1 MESQNFKINQRDL
14 DFSIVIPLLNEA
26 ESLMELHQRI
36 QKVFLQELSDKTFEI
51 IFVDDG
57 STDDSW
63 SIIQELNAQNP
74 EVKAIKFKK
83 NFGKAQALNAAFQ
96 KANGEIVVTMDAD
109 LQDFP
114 EEIPHLYQALKNN
127 DWDMVSG
134 WKQKRQDPVL
144 TKNLPS
150 KLFNLV
156 AQKTSGLP
164 LHDFNCGLKAYKKS
178 LVKNIN
184 LRSDMHRYIPVI
196 AKNLGFSKIGE
207 IRVQHTARKHGSSKF
222 GNSRFINGF
231 LDLIT
236 LWFVNQFGH
245 RPMHFFGAA
254 GLLMFI
260 LGFLTSAFIGLK
272 KLYLLYQ
279 EIPAKLVTT
288 DAWFYIALTCMII
301 GSQLFL
307 AGFLGEIFVR
317 NRVDKK
323 DFQIEIELD

>member
-1 MESQNFKINQRDL
+1 MESKNLKINKTDL

-26 ESLMELHQRI
+26 ESLKELHQRI
-36 QKVFLQELSDKTFEI
+36 QKVFVDELNNKSYEI

-57 STDDSW
+57 STDNSW
-63 SIIQELNAQNP
+63 LIIQQLNSQYP
-74 EVKAIKFKK
+74 EVKGIKFKK

-96 KANGEIVVTMDAD
+96 KANGEIIITMDAD

-114 EEIPHLYQALKNN
+114 EEIPHLYQALISNH
-127 DWDMVSG
+127 WDMVSG

-164 LHDFNCGLKAYKKS
+164 LHDFNCGLKAYKKL
-178 LVKNIN
+178 LVKNIH

-207 IRVQHTARKHGSSKF
+207 IKVQHTARKHGNSKF

-236 LWFVNQFGH
+236 LWFVNKFGH

-260 LGFLTSAFIGLK
+260 LGFATSAFIGLK

-279 EIPAKLVTT
+279 EIPAKLVTA
-288 DAWFYIALTCMII
+288 DAWFYIALTFMII

-307 AGFLGEIFVR
+307 AGFLGEIIVR
-317 NRVDKK
+317 NKGDKN
-323 DFQIEIELD
+323 DFQIEVELN